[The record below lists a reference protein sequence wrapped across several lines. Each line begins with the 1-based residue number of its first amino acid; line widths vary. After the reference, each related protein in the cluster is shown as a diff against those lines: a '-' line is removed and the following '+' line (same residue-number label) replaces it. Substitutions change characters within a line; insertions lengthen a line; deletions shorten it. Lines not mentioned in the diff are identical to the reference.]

1 MSKKPFDDAFKDL
14 AEQDAAALLRLLDA
28 IPPGAT
34 VTPLPREV
42 SIQALLPDQ
51 PYEINLAGQRHI
63 AHLEAQTYY
72 ESDLPHRVADY
83 DVRLWLKYRLPVYT
97 YVLVFIHTGMP
108 KDAPTMINIDAGG
121 ISLTV
126 RFRII
131 GLWQIPARRALG
143 LKSESLLPLVPL
155 MQGGEEELEQGAR
168 ALGEIKD
175 EIRRREVALHFVMVG
190 SLRYR
195 RDDLLDL
202 MRRTNMTVPIE
213 LLRQSEMYQSILR
226 EGLEEGRQEGRQEGV
241 AIGREAL
248 INLLR
253 RMAARRFPDLTL
265 GPEAEQIRDL
275 EALEQICYELDQIPD
290 ALALRQRLAALAD
303 VRSATPEP
311 SNNIDRAGD
320 KGADNP

>member
-14 AEQDAAALLRLLDA
+14 AEQDAEALLRLLDA

-51 PYEINLAGQRHI
+51 PYEINLAGQKHI

-108 KDAPTMINIDAGG
+108 KDAPTIINIDAGG

-131 GLWQIPARRALG
+131 GLWQIPARRALE

-202 MRRTNMTVPIE
+202 MRRTNMAVPIE
-213 LLRQSEMYQSILR
+213 LLRQSEMYQSILK
-226 EGLEEGRQEGRQEGV
+226 EGLEEGREEGV

-253 RMAARRFPDLTL
+253 RMATRRFPDLTL
-265 GPEAEQIRDL
+265 GPEVEQIHDL

-290 ALALRQRLAALAD
+290 APALRQRLAALAG
-303 VRSATPEP
+303 VRSATPES
-311 SNNIDRAGD
+311 SNNSDGAD
-320 KGADNP
+320 DNGADNP